1 MRPYSAS
8 TRPAQSAER
17 VLDAADALVREDAF
31 HLATMEEIARKAG
44 VSRATVFTRF
54 GSKLGVL
61 EALNRRCED
70 GPEMAALRAALRR
83 EDPVDGLDATIA
95 ATCVL
100 WENQGALLE
109 QLKAI
114 VVLEPG
120 ASTLIAAQRDD
131 QRAALTQLVAALARA
146 PGLRPGTTKPRAVA
160 TLHML
165 TSLESYRE
173 LRRDGR
179 LSQAQARET
188 ITALARTLLR
198 GPEI

>member
-1 MRPYSAS
+1 VRPYSAS
-8 TRPAQSAER
+8 SRPAQSAER
-17 VLDAADALVREDAF
+17 VLDAADALVRDGAF
-31 HLATMEEIARKAG
+31 HLATMEEIARSAG

-61 EALNRRCED
+61 EALNRRCEE
-70 GPEMAALRAALRR
+70 GPEMAGLHAALGR
-83 EDPVDGLDATIA
+83 EDPADALDATIA

-120 ASTLIAAQRDD
+120 ASTLIAAQRAD
-131 QRAALTQLVAALARA
+131 QRAALTHLVAGLARR
-146 PGLRPGTTKPRAVA
+146 PGLRPGLTKPRAVA

-179 LSQAQARET
+179 VSQAQARET
-188 ITALARTLLR
+188 IAALAHTLLR
-198 GPEI
+198 TP